1 MQIYSFHIKALKT
14 VHTQVSPSHTSYGGG
29 LLSSAVDQAMPKSS
43 RVVQSRYVYTQQG
56 TLYTKIRHT
65 RFYRNSLLYSHAKNS
80 PFGTVIPIY
89 FFSMLLLQGLR
100 PLYVYTGPA
109 LQASRPY
116 RRAPPRIA
124 GFPRRAPRHTAVKSA
139 APRLHCPC
147 DTTTSKAFSDPTNRN
162 AIHIRQSERG
172 RQHSDLFINIPSR
185 NQFFLYNKS

>member
-29 LLSSAVDQAMPKSS
+29 VAKQCCRLGYAK
-43 RVVQSRYVYTQQG
+43 VQQGGIEQVRTYLYTQQG

-116 RRAPPRIA
+116 RRAPHRRLPAPRPAPYCCKI
-124 GFPRRAPRHTAVKSA
+124 RRATPALPV
-139 APRLHCPC
+139 
-147 DTTTSKAFSDPTNRN
+147 
-162 AIHIRQSERG
+162 
-172 RQHSDLFINIPSR
+172 
-185 NQFFLYNKS
+185 

>member
-29 LLSSAVDQAMPKSS
+29 LLSSTLQTRLCQSLAGWY
-43 RVVQSRYVYTQQG
+43 RVGTYLYTQQG

-109 LQASRPY
+109 LQASQPY
-116 RRAPPRIA
+116 HRAPHSRLPAPYCCKIRRATPALP
-124 GFPRRAPRHTAVKSA
+124 V
-139 APRLHCPC
+139 
-147 DTTTSKAFSDPTNRN
+147 
-162 AIHIRQSERG
+162 
-172 RQHSDLFINIPSR
+172 
-185 NQFFLYNKS
+185 